1 MFLKMIAAIMFSLA
15 GAAIGFSKADRLRE
29 KLEICRETAMLV
41 EKSAILIRY
50 QGLSVYELSANLKNC
65 SGLSSLSFIK
75 ALPETFY
82 EGENFHAQWKSAVN
96 SQTDIPD
103 EERKLILRFGDI
115 LGTSDIEG
123 QLASIESIKQELSA
137 LEKRRSDCFIQKGRL
152 YRSVGTLFGVMAGIL
167 VI

>member
-1 MFLKMIAAIMFSLA
+1 MLLKVIAAIMFALA
-15 GAAIGFSKADRLRE
+15 GAALGFSKANRLRE
-29 KLEICRETAMLV
+29 ALEICRETSAFV

-50 QGLSVYELSANLKNC
+50 QGLSVYELSSELKK
-65 SGLSSLSFIK
+65 SADLSMLSFIN
-75 ALPETFY
+75 ALPETFH
-82 EGENFHAQWKSAVN
+82 EGENFHILWKKAVN

-103 EERKLILRFGDI
+103 DERKLILRFGDV

-123 QLASIESIKQELSA
+123 QLVSIEGIRQELSE
-137 LEKRRSDCFIQKGRL
+137 LEKRRFDRFIQKGRL

>member
-1 MFLKMIAAIMFSLA
+1 MFLKVIAAIMFSLA

-75 ALPETFY
+75 ALPENFY
-82 EGENFHAQWKSAVN
+82 AQWKSAVN

-103 EERKLILRFGDI
+103 EERKLILRFGEI

-152 YRSVGTLFGVMAGIL
+152 YRSVGTLFGVMTGIL

>member
-1 MFLKMIAAIMFSLA
+1 MLLKVIAAIMFSLA

-50 QGLSVYELSANLKNC
+50 QGLSVYELSANLKSY

-75 ALPETFY
+75 SLPETFY

-103 EERKLILRFGDI
+103 EERKKFSEQAISRDSLLPSR
-115 LGTSDIEG
+115 
-123 QLASIESIKQELSA
+123 A
-137 LEKRRSDCFIQKGRL
+137 
-152 YRSVGTLFGVMAGIL
+152 
-167 VI
+167 